1 MTDESEWIDVSTA
14 QDGGVKKKILVAAPA
29 DAKGPPPAGF
39 EVVAHYTGTLKAN
52 GNKFDSSV
60 DRGKPFKFTIG
71 QGQVIQGWDQGFASM
86 KVGEKAILEI
96 APAYGYGA
104 AGSPPNIPGNAT
116 LLFEVELLDFQEKVK
131 DKWEMSDEERAEM
144 AAKLKAEGTLA
155 FGEQAYA
162 TAALKY
168 ELAGDYA
175 VGEGIEGEAV
185 PEAERPMYV
194 SCWSNAAMCHI
205 KLKQWTEAIAAANQ
219 VLEIEDEMDNVK
231 ALYRRGLSR
240 MKLGLLKEAKED
252 LMRAYEIDKNNKD
265 IRKALAQLK
274 DAMATAKEKE
284 KKAFGS
290 LFKQNLYGDKE
301 GPLIPN
307 ADGNNPHVFCK

>member
-1 MTDESEWIDVSTA
+1 MSDEECIDVSKA
-14 QDGGVKKKILVAAPA
+14 QDGGVKKKILVAAPDDA
-29 DAKGPPPAGF
+29 DGPPPDGY
-39 EVVAHYTGTLKAN
+39 EVTAHYTGTLKSD
-52 GNKFDSSV
+52 GSKFDSSV

-71 QGQVIQGWDQGFASM
+71 QGQVIKGWDEGFASM
-86 KVGEKAILEI
+86 KIGEKAILEI
-96 APAYGYGA
+96 APEYGYGE

-116 LLFEVELLDFQEKVK
+116 LLFEVELIDFDEKVK
-131 DKWEMSDEERAEM
+131 EKWEMSDEERIEM
-144 AAKLKAEGTLA
+144 ATKLKEEGTLA

-175 VGEGIEGEAV
+175 VGEGIEGETV
-185 PEAERPMYV
+185 PEEERPLYV
-194 SCWSNAAMCHI
+194 SCWSNASMCHI
-205 KLKQWTEAIAAANQ
+205 KLKQWPEAIGAANK
-219 VLEIEDEMDNVK
+219 VLEIEEEADNVK
-231 ALYRRGLSR
+231 ALYRRGLAR
-240 MKLGLLKEAKED
+240 MRLGLLKECKED
-252 LMRAYEIDKNNKD
+252 LMRAYNVDNTNKD

-274 DAMATAKEKE
+274 EAMATAKEKE

-307 ADGNNPHVFCK
+307 ADGKNPHVFCK